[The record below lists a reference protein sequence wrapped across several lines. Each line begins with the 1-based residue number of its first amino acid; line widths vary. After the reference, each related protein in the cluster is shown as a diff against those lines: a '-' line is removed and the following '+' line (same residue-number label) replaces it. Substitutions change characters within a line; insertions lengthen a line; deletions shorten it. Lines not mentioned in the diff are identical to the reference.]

1 MQLKY
6 IGFRRFFSSY
16 SGKAIRKI
24 RKDKGYTGK
33 ELASQLNLSQQQIS
47 RYERG
52 ENQLTIDVLFN
63 VFIILDVSLP
73 SFINYL
79 FDEIVL
85 NHPDNLD
92 VVRLKIEPI
101 DSIFLIWDKKH

>member
-1 MQLKY
+1 M
-6 IGFRRFFSSY
+6 
-16 SGKAIRKI
+16 

-33 ELASQLNLSQQQIS
+33 ELASQLNLSQQKIS

-52 ENQLTIDVLFN
+52 DNQLTIDVLFN

-101 DSIFLIWDKKH
+101 DSIFLIWDKKY

>member
-1 MQLKY
+1 MQKV
-6 IGFRRFFSSY
+6 FFSSY
-16 SGKAIRKI
+16 SGKAICKI

-33 ELASQLNLSQQQIS
+33 ELASQFNLSQQQIS

-52 ENQLTIDVLFN
+52 ENQLTIDMFFN
-63 VFIILDVSLP
+63 VFIILDISLP

-92 VVRLKIEPI
+92 AVRLKIEPL
-101 DSIFLIWDKKH
+101 DSMFLIWDKKH